1 MEQNMQERFRQYLI
15 DQRLKEYT
23 QRGNPST
30 VYKYIRAVDRVCNRE
45 GLTWTQLAENISNII
60 KSYDVGGQNEV
71 FGKKS
76 NRTVISALKKYE
88 AFLGVVR

>member
-1 MEQNMQERFRQYLI
+1 MQQRFKQYLI
-15 DQRLKEYT
+15 DQGYKEYT
-23 QRGNPST
+23 PKGHSST
-30 VYKYIRAVDRVCNRE
+30 VYAYIRAVDRVCKRE

-88 AFLGVVR
+88 AFLGVVG